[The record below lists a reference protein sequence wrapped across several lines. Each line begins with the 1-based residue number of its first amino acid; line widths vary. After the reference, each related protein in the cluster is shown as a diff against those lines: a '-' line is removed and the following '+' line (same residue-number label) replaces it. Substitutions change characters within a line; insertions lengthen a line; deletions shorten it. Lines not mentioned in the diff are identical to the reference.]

1 MSQTMSNEIQ
11 NIHYC
16 TILSAGQWDFL
27 LEGRFSP
34 LRQKCLFRLMNGAVR
49 TRTAY
54 KIKGIDIVLEVGQV
68 AASDVELAEFLDC
81 NRKTVGKLIARF
93 NRLGMLTTRT
103 NNRTSVHS
111 LHFLTGW
118 YVGGVLITNPH
129 YVRPSATAKGQTG
142 DVRTPVSDS
151 LPSGDELEAAAVD
164 CHTRGKEASTL
175 EGRIVKISDRIAYI
189 NHDID
194 DAQRAGVLL
203 EKEIPEKAVKV
214 LGASRTARINTLVHS
229 LVENSRGGEL
239 AMEPRVQEAFD
250 ELHAFMYGHVYHNP
264 CAKGEEKK
272 VPELVEQLFDFF
284 MNNPQ
289 RLPDQMQLIAY
300 QEGLVRAVCD
310 HVAGMTD
317 HFAVQTFTLS
327 LIHI

>member
-1 MSQTMSNEIQ
+1 MNEDLTEAISLGHDLGHTPFGHAGERAL
-11 NIHYC
+11 NGMIPGGFRHYEQSVRVVEKLEKDGKGLNL
-16 TILSAGQWDFL
+16 TKEVRDGIL
-27 LEGRFSP
+27 
-34 LRQKCLFRLMNGAVR
+34 
-49 TRTAY
+49 
-54 KIKGIDIVLEVGQV
+54 
-68 AASDVELAEFLDC
+68 
-81 NRKTVGKLIARF
+81 
-93 NRLGMLTTRT
+93 
-103 NNRTSVHS
+103 
-111 LHFLTGW
+111 
-118 YVGGVLITNPH
+118 
-129 YVRPSATAKGQTG
+129 
-142 DVRTPVSDS
+142 
-151 LPSGDELEAAAVD
+151 

-175 EGRIVKISDRIAYI
+175 EGRIVKISDRSAYI

-194 DAQRAGVLL
+194 DAKRAGVLL

-229 LVENSRGGEL
+229 LVENSRGEEL

-250 ELHAFMYGHVYHNP
+250 ELHAFMYEHVYHNP

-317 HFAVQTFTLS
+317 HFAVQTFTS
-327 LIHI
+327 IYIPNSWTS